1 MNNKQNE
8 QEVDVCIEQGNTDTT
23 LYSSLIPPFMA
34 KIQKVIGNAFC
45 ARENTAIMIHIGFS
59 DEYDEPDISY
69 CVAPKRKET
78 IMARTFNLF
87 ISHSWTYQNHYDR
100 LISLLQER
108 PYFSFKDYSVP
119 KDDPIHN
126 APTKKALYN
135 AIKTQI
141 QPCRVVIVL
150 AGVYSTYSEWIDNEI
165 TIATKEF
172 SQKKAI
178 LAVAP
183 WGAQRISSTVK
194 ENADLIVRWQADSI
208 VDGIRELAG

>member
-1 MNNKQNE
+1 
-8 QEVDVCIEQGNTDTT
+8 
-23 LYSSLIPPFMA
+23 
-34 KIQKVIGNAFC
+34 
-45 ARENTAIMIHIGFS
+45 
-59 DEYDEPDISY
+59 
-69 CVAPKRKET
+69 
-78 IMARTFNLF
+78 MARTFNLF

-100 LISLLQER
+100 LISLLGER

-126 APTKKALYN
+126 APTQKALYN

-150 AGVYSTYSEWIDNEI
+150 AGVYSTYSKWIDNEI

-172 SQKKAI
+172 SQKKKI

-208 VDGIRELAG
+208 VNGIRKLAG